1 MAWRLQIDVLNRW
14 ILNSIALVRQANK
27 NDLIII
33 AHLQAQE
40 NTSWMINIKV
50 FIILGSGHMKDWS
63 GLVGSAFTSQNVLVE
78 KKLVLSPVYIVTN
91 GTLRNAS

>member
-1 MAWRLQIDVLNRW
+1 MAWRLQIDVLSRW
-14 ILNSIALVRQANK
+14 ILNSLALVRQANK
-27 NDLIII
+27 NDFIIT

-63 GLVGSAFTSQNVLVE
+63 GLVGSAFTSPNGLVE
-78 KKLVLSPVYIVTN
+78 KKVSVKPW
-91 GTLRNAS
+91 